1 MSHDS
6 LRDEAL
12 VKAHK
17 EVFDGISDA
26 IKDPYRPRCHF
37 RPPCAPG
44 PPLPMGP
51 PAAAPRRLP

>member
-12 VKAHK
+12 AKAHK
-17 EVFDGISDA
+17 EVFAGISDA

-37 RPPCAPG
+37 RPPCVAR
-44 PPLPMGP
+44 PPSRW
-51 PAAAPRRLP
+51 ARLLL